1 MVQQTKS
8 TRSISSKDITRNWHL
23 VDLNGKILGR
33 EIPRISE
40 LLQGKHKVNF
50 VPYLDNG
57 DFVVVIN
64 VKNVK
69 VTGRKG
75 DQKEYN
81 YYSGYPGGQRSVT
94 LKEMMTRNPKE
105 VVRHAVSGMLPK
117 TKLRDT
123 RLSRLYIF
131 EEDVH
136 PYKDKFESKS

>member
-8 TRSISSKDITRNWHL
+8 TRSISSKEITRNWHL
-23 VDLNGKILGR
+23 IDLNGKTLGR

-69 VTGRKG
+69 VTGKKG
-75 DQKEYN
+75 SQKEYN

-94 LKEMMTRNPKE
+94 LKEMMIKNPKE
-105 VVRHAVSGMLPK
+105 VIRHAVSGMLPK
-117 TKLRDT
+117 TKLRDI

-131 EEDVH
+131 EEAIH
-136 PYKDKFESKS
+136 PYMDKFETKS

>member
-1 MVQQTKS
+1 MTQQTKS
-8 TRSISSKDITRNWHL
+8 TRSISSKEISRSWHL
-23 VDLNGKILGR
+23 VDLQGKTLGR

-64 VKNVK
+64 AKELK
-69 VTGRKG
+69 VTGKKAS
-75 DQKEYN
+75 QKEYQ
-81 YYSGYPGGQRSVT
+81 YYSGYPGGQKTVPF
-94 LKEMMTRNPKE
+94 KEMMAKNPKE
-105 VVRHAVSGMLPK
+105 IVRHAVTGMLPK

-131 EEDVH
+131 EGSEH
-136 PYKDKFESKS
+136 PYADRFNS

>member
-1 MVQQTKS
+1 MTEQTKS
-8 TRSISSKDITRNWHL
+8 TRSISSKEISRSWHL
-23 VDLNGKILGR
+23 IDLQGKTLGR

-64 VKNVK
+64 AKEVKI
-69 VTGRKG
+69 TGKKAS
-75 DQKEYN
+75 QKEYQ
-81 YYSGYPGGQRSVT
+81 YYSGFPGGQRVVPF
-94 LKEMMTRNPKE
+94 KEMMQKNPRE
-105 VVRHAVSGMLPK
+105 IIRHAVTGMLPK

-131 EEDVH
+131 EGAEH
-136 PYKDKFESKS
+136 PHADKFNS